1 MVGIEHFS
9 ESLANRNEKSHVD
22 VMVAVDFRAVLEPR
36 DLRPRLAS
44 GHADEDDLV
53 AQLVLVVKVGGFR
66 DSGAL
71 EIQERRKGP

>member
-1 MVGIEHFS
+1 M
-9 ESLANRNEKSHVD
+9 D